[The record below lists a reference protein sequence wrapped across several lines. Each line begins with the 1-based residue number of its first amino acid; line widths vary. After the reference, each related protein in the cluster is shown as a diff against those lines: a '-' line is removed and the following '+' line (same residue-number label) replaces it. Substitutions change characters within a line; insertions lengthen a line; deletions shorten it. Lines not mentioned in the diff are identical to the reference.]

1 MGQRLNIEITH
12 NNKCLANCYYHW
24 SGYSSSAA
32 QLTDIIINSY
42 FDKEEEYINTDF
54 TSFDIFAVELL
65 ESTGA
70 RLDKRELERYK
81 QYCNHEECISRVNGI
96 IGVSEDIMNETR
108 RWEEARVTI
117 DLKHETVDFCAVGFE
132 DEESYDDW
140 REDNSLSFSELPI
153 AGMCV
158 FGIISFDDF
167 HNVADYIKDAASS
180 GRYYFKEF
188 EEDTGCISLI
198 E

>member
-12 NNKCLANCYYHW
+12 DSKCLANCYYHW

-32 QLTDIIINSY
+32 RLTDIIINSY

-65 ESTGA
+65 KSTGA

-81 QYCNHEECISRVNGI
+81 KYYNHEECPSRNSGI

-108 RWEEARVTI
+108 KWEEARVTI
-117 DLKHETVDFCAVGFE
+117 DLKHETVDFCAVYFD

-140 REDNSLSFSELPI
+140 RDDDSLPFSELPI
-153 AGMCV
+153 ADMRV
-158 FGIISFDDF
+158 SGIIGFDDF
-167 HNVADYIKDAASS
+167 HNVAEYIEDAASS

-188 EEDTGCISLI
+188 EEDTECISLI